1 MTAWLGTGTSQTISR
16 DTSVDSERHHMWNSA
31 RMAGVVAASIVL
43 FGISASSASA
53 SDPDGTVVISEI
65 HYNPAGDEPGLEFI
79 ELHNPGTV
87 AVDLSGA
94 RFTTGVKASLDGVT
108 ITAGAY
114 VILAPEQNAAAS
126 TYGVT
131 PATTY
136 LGKLSNS
143 GETVTLK
150 QDGVELDSVTYGD
163 TGDWPLRA
171 DGNGASLELLPHSD
185 NSLPSSWYASDSKPT
200 PGAPNNEPV
209 VAEAEL
215 ANLSTLPPAPGAE
228 EPVTIQ
234 VQATGGGVPVLT
246 YVIGFNA
253 PVSVEMSPSGPGTE
267 FSQSIPGQAAGQL
280 IRYRIELPGSESIPE
295 SLDSRNYL
303 GLVVAS
309 PSAETAGP
317 PVFRLFVNESQ
328 YAKMIDNPTNRELST
343 DAVFAYD
350 GAVFDNSIVEIRGGN
365 FGRKQS
371 KKQSLN
377 VDLPAGYEVTIP
389 EILAYPIDEFALNT
403 DWGDPTMG
411 KAATGWWFFEQA
423 GFPTVASALVRL
435 ELNGEFGG
443 IYRFQQKLDGAWRDA
458 VGFDGGAFYKN
469 RGGWRSEDGFEQ
481 KSGEDNQATV
491 AEISTQLATDASPQ
505 KTEFLYSTFDIPNL
519 VNYMAVATIVGHYDG
534 TLRNFYIYQDSSAPN
549 LWSLQPWDLDQTFG
563 KKFAGCDATS
573 ATDLRCL
580 EDPLFDAVYE
590 VPELDA
596 MVWAR
601 TATLLDE
608 VLAGTE
614 IEELHAARVDSIG
627 AATEQLETQ
636 VWGRKPLSA
645 QTASFNEGVDLV
657 RTKFATERR
666 VPVLGEAATIVVTEL
681 LYKPGGNGPEILEL
695 FNTGD
700 EPVDISG
707 WTIGAVFGNDESIPG
722 GTIALPGQLVVL
734 TDSVTD
740 LRSTYPE
747 ILNVVIVEYN
757 GGLKSAGEL
766 VEVVDRD
773 GQIIDSVNYSSA
785 APWPVDAGDGAHSL
799 ELVDYSADNAQ
810 ASSWTSSPAV
820 GGSPGQINAS
830 GESPA
835 LDTEQTAAPIADS
848 SSAVAYVPI
857 VIIALMVLVMAG
869 GLIFKRIN
877 RA

>member
-1 MTAWLGTGTSQTISR
+1 
-16 DTSVDSERHHMWNSA
+16 MWNSA
-31 RMAGVVAASIVL
+31 RVAGVVTASIVL
-43 FGISASSASA
+43 LVVSASSAFA

-108 ITAGAY
+108 IAAGAY
-114 VILAPEQNAAAS
+114 VILAPEQNAATS
-126 TYGVT
+126 TYGVS

-136 LGKLSNS
+136 LGKLSNG

-171 DGNGASLELLPHSD
+171 DGNGASLELLAHSD
-185 NSLPSSWYASDSKPT
+185 NSLPSSWYSSDSKPT
-200 PGAPNNEPV
+200 PGAANNELV
-209 VAEAEL
+209 VPDAEL
-215 ANLSTLPPAPGAE
+215 TDLSVTPPAPNVD
-228 EPVTIQ
+228 EPVT
-234 VQATGGGVPVLT
+234 VSVRATGGGVPVLT
-246 YVIGFNA
+246 YVIGFSA
-253 PVSVEMSPSGPGTE
+253 PVSLEMTASVAGTD

-280 IRYRIELPGSESIPE
+280 IRYRIELSGSESIPE
-295 SLDSRNYL
+295 SLDSRTYL
-303 GLVVAS
+303 GIVVAD
-309 PSAETAGP
+309 PDAATAGA
-317 PVFRLFVNESQ
+317 PVFHLFVDEAQ
-328 YAKMIDNPTNRELST
+328 YAKMMDNPTNRELSA

-350 GAVFDNSIVEIRGGN
+350 GAVFDNSLVEIRGGN
-365 FGRKQS
+365 FGREQS
-371 KKQSLN
+371 EKQSLN
-377 VDLPAGYEVTIP
+377 VDLPAGYELTVP
-389 EILAYPIDEFALNT
+389 EILEYPIDEFALNT

-423 GFPTVASALVRL
+423 GFPAVGSSLVRL
-435 ELNGEFGG
+435 ELNSDFGG

-469 RGGWRSEDGFEQ
+469 RGGWRSEGGFEQ
-481 KSGEDNQATV
+481 KSGEDSQATV
-491 AEISTQLATDASPQ
+491 AEISAQLATDASPQ
-505 KTEFLYSTFDIPNL
+505 KTAFLFSTFDIKNL

-534 TLRNFYIYQDSSAPN
+534 TLRNFYLYQDSSAPN

-563 KKFAGCDATS
+563 KKFAGCNATL

-590 VPELDA
+590 IPELDA

-608 VLAGTE
+608 ILAGTT
-614 IEELHAARVDSIG
+614 IEEMHQARVDSIG

-636 VWGRKPLSA
+636 LWGRKPPSA

-657 RTKFATERR
+657 RGKFATERR
-666 VPVLGEAATIVVTEL
+666 VPAMGDAAAIVITEL

-695 FNTGD
+695 FNAGD

-707 WTIGAVFGNDESIPG
+707 WTIGAVFGDDEFIPG
-722 GTIALPGQLVVL
+722 GTVVLPGQLVVL
-734 TDSVTD
+734 TDSVIE

-747 ILNVVIVEYN
+747 ILNVVVVEYN

-766 VEVVDRD
+766 VELIDRD
-773 GQIIDSVNYSSA
+773 GHIVDSVDYSSA

-799 ELVDYSADNAQ
+799 ELVDYSADNSQ
-810 ASSWTSSPAV
+810 ASSWTSSPNV
-820 GGSPGQINAS
+820 GGSPGQVNAFVQS
-830 GESPA
+830 PVSAGEQA
-835 LDTEQTAAPIADS
+835 TT
-848 SSAVAYVPI
+848 SAEASAGGIPYVPI
-857 VIIALMVLVMAG
+857 VIIALMVLVTAG
-869 GLIFKRIN
+869 GLTRTRLN